1 MFFWLSICPLFRAR
15 AFNYTVIVFYRIV
28 YCCNRT
34 KRLKAEQRIMQE
46 DSEHSRNVE
55 LDELQD
61 AYLNMNSFLYSS
73 LNVEIVCAI
82 LKGINVVLREINL
95 KDTKQMELVDF
106 DFKEIKVARL
116 KNIQVLNRSYFEK
129 EKASKL
135 KKFQKERNKS

>member
-1 MFFWLSICPLFRAR
+1 
-15 AFNYTVIVFYRIV
+15 
-28 YCCNRT
+28 
-34 KRLKAEQRIMQE
+34 MQE